1 MKYLLDT
8 SAVSELVRPK
18 PEAKVVRWIDER
30 EEGTLFLSVLI
41 FGELHKG
48 IALLPDGPR
57 KNRLRDWVDEELMLR
72 FDGRILEVD
81 LEVACEWGRLQA
93 RAASRGEPLPVMDS
107 LIAATAVVHHLTVVT
122 RNVKDF
128 ARCGVSVH
136 DPWAG

>member
-30 EEGTLFLSVLI
+30 EEGSLFLSVLI

-57 KNRLRDWVDEELMLR
+57 KNKLRNWVDEDLMLR
-72 FDGRILEVD
+72 FDGRILEVN
-81 LEVACEWGRLQA
+81 LEVAAEWGRLQA
-93 RAASRGEPLPVMDS
+93 HAAGRGEPVPVVDS

-136 DPWAG
+136 DPWA